1 MEESGSEG
9 LDELVVR
16 ESKKGGYF
24 DGVDCVCIVSTRQ
37 NLKHVNS
44 LNYDS
49 PTTIGSTPGPLFSP
63 TAFEGLPIIK
73 SPSPDLLAISTR
85 GYSDVQSTSP

>member
-24 DGVDCVCIVSTRQ
+24 DGVDCVCIVSALQ
-37 NLKHVNS
+37 NLKRVYS
-44 LNYDS
+44 LN
-49 PTTIGSTPGPLFSP
+49 
-63 TAFEGLPIIK
+63 
-73 SPSPDLLAISTR
+73 
-85 GYSDVQSTSP
+85 